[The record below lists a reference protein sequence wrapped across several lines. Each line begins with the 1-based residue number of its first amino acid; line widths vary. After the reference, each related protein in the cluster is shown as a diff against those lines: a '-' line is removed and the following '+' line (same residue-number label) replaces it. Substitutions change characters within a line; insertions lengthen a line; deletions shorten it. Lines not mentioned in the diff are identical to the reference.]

1 MLFGSSPTCFEGVRG
16 HGAGKSRGSAE
27 GFLSCGWKS
36 GTWGQQ
42 DPVLAC
48 WDGGSL
54 GQLLGFGIYAG
65 MLWGGVALPGS
76 RARFQAL
83 ELNLL
88 PPKGLG
94 MDRSCLL
101 ALLGAAVGKPR
112 AGETALEVGA
122 ALHKPV
128 PAQQAA
134 PPPFFVIP
142 DESETSPA
150 CSSFARWAVCLF
162 FLLLTAPAV
171 MMNHAAPRQPRRV
184 TGVMGSCRTA
194 GAQLGFSPSQLV
206 PGFML
211 FTWPIK
217 HGPSKQIFGNLQRR
231 EGSFSWGRK
240 RRFLQTLAKHPCGS
254 EASREKPGRE
264 ARAGSWSERNAKQRG
279 FARPLFAAVTHP
291 GMHPAPSLLL
301 LTLYDLVMQS
311 SRFISAPLVFGCSKS
326 STRLITC
333 CSSPP
338 LK

>member
-1 MLFGSSPTCFEGVRG
+1 MSQKLP
-16 HGAGKSRGSAE
+16 
-27 GFLSCGWKS
+27 
-36 GTWGQQ
+36 Q
-42 DPVLAC
+42 LA
-48 WDGGSL
+48 
-54 GQLLGFGIYAG
+54 A
-65 MLWGGVALPGS
+65 ALPG
-76 RARFQAL
+76 
-83 ELNLL
+83 
-88 PPKGLG
+88 GL
-94 MDRSCLL
+94 
-101 ALLGAAVGKPR
+101 
-112 AGETALEVGA
+112 
-122 ALHKPV
+122 
-128 PAQQAA
+128 
-134 PPPFFVIP
+134 FV
-142 DESETSPA
+142 
-150 CSSFARWAVCLF
+150 CF

-231 EGSFSWGRK
+231 EGSFYWGRK
-240 RRFLQTLAKHPCGS
+240 RRFLQPLAKHPCGS

-333 CSSPP
+333 CSSPR